1 MGLPAEPRT
10 AASRAAGGTDRA
22 RRAVAVAAVLVC
34 SASSFSIGTGL
45 SPVPAV
51 AWLAPL
57 AVLLLAPR
65 VTAGWSAAVAFA
77 AYLAGTAGSWD
88 YLLRPRPS
96 LAIPL
101 PAALSII
108 VGGSALFALTTLLFR
123 ALVVRG
129 LVTLAAFA
137 APAAWVSGLYL
148 ASLASPSGVLG
159 PLATSQADV
168 TTVVQIASVTGAW
181 GVEYLV
187 LFASSALAA
196 LFAPGWT
203 PSAVALYAPR
213 VPWAVRLRAG
223 AAAAGVLALALGY
236 GVLRLQ
242 GAPGTG
248 SPQDVAVVARAGGHW
263 GVDVSTR
270 EGESLLRAYADRIA
284 ALPAGVRLV
293 VLPEAAFAAD
303 DASLASLVGPMAR
316 VARSKGTA
324 IVAGLLHTT
333 AEGRYNSALAI
344 PADGGAPVEYHKWN
358 AGPGEALRPGHD
370 LVFLPGGSRVA
381 LEVCADVN
389 VPAPTRDYA
398 AAGAALLAVP
408 ASDEDVD
415 GWQHSRTAL
424 LRGVEHGLAT
434 AWSGQRGTLMIADGR
449 GRVLAEDVTARRRD
463 FAVAS
468 ARVAPGPGA
477 TLYTRLGDAFAWLC
491 LVIVL
496 TGLVLV
502 RRTRAPRPGRAA
514 AAVGMPGRREA
525 ARPAP
530 NSAME

>member
-1 MGLPAEPRT
+1 MGSQVEPHT
-10 AASRAAGGTDRA
+10 ASPDAVDGTGGTDRA
-22 RRAVAVAAVLVC
+22 RLAIAVFGGFAG
-34 SASSFSIGTGL
+34 SAPAFFNGTGL

-51 AWLAPL
+51 AWIAPL
-57 AVLLLAPR
+57 GVFLLAPR
-65 VTAGWSAAVAFA
+65 VTARWSAAVAFA

-108 VGGSALFALTTLLFR
+108 IGGSALFALTTLLFR

-187 LFASSALAA
+187 MFASSALAA
-196 LFAPGWT
+196 LFAP
-203 PSAVALYAPR
+203 R
-213 VPWAVRLRAG
+213 VTRAVRVRAG
-223 AAAAGVLALALGY
+223 VAAAAVFTLALGY
-236 GVLRLQ
+236 GVLRLE
-242 GAPGTG
+242 GAHGAG
-248 SPQDVAVVARAGGHW
+248 RPQNVAVVARGRGHW
-263 GVDVSTR
+263 GADVSTS
-270 EGESLLRAYADRIA
+270 EGESLVRAYAKRIA
-284 ALPAGVRLV
+284 ALPAGVELV
-293 VLPEAAFAAD
+293 VLPEAGFAAD

-316 VARSKGTA
+316 VARSRGTD

-333 AEGRYNSALAI
+333 AEGTYNAALAI
-344 PADGGAPVEYHKWN
+344 PSDGGAPVEYRKWN
-358 AGPGEALRPGHD
+358 VGAGEDLRPGHD
-370 LVFLPGGSRVA
+370 LVFLPGGSHTA

-398 AAGAALLAVP
+398 AVGAALLAVP

-424 LRGVEHGLAT
+424 LRGVENGLAM
-434 AWSGQRGTLMIADGR
+434 AWSAQRGVPMVSDGR
-449 GRVLAEDVTARRRD
+449 GRVLAEAVTARPRD

-468 ARVAPGPGA
+468 ARVTPGPGA
-477 TLYTRLGDAFAWLC
+477 TLYTRIGDAFAWLC
-491 LVIVL
+491 LL
-496 TGLVLV
+496 TALAGLTFLRM
-502 RRTRAPRPGRAA
+502 RRPRPD
-514 AAVGMPGRREA
+514 AAV
-525 ARPAP
+525 
-530 NSAME
+530 